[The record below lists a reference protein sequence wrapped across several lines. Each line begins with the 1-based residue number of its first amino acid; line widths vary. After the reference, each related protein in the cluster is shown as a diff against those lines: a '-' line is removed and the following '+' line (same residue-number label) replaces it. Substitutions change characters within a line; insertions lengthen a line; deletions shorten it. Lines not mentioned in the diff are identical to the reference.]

1 MKRYLMTPGP
11 TPVAPETQLAMAQ
24 PILHH
29 RSPQFMDIL
38 ARVRED
44 LKYLFQTKQEVLM
57 FAATGTGAM
66 EGAVANTLSPGDTAL
81 VVDGGKF
88 GERWT
93 ELCKIYGVNV
103 DHLPVEWGR
112 AVTPDD
118 VAQRLKANPAIKAV
132 FVQANETSTGVQ
144 HPVQELAE
152 ITKPLPGVI
161 LVVDAISALGGYPLP
176 MDAWGLDVV
185 VAGSQKAMM
194 LPPGLAFA
202 ALSPKAWE
210 MVKTSA
216 CPKYYFDFAK
226 QFKSQQKNQTAYTSA
241 VSLTMGLQQVLSW
254 VRQEGLEQIFARNR
268 KLSLATK
275 TAVTAMGL
283 ALYAKD
289 YPSDVLTA
297 VEAPAGVDGQK
308 VVAKLRERG
317 IWIAGGQAQAKG
329 KIFRIA
335 HMGYIDELDLLGTI
349 GALESVLNQ
358 LGFNVELGIG
368 VKAAQAILGKEA

>member
-1 MKRYLMTPGP
+1 MKRLLMTPGP

-24 PILHH
+24 PMIHH
-29 RSPQFMDIL
+29 RAPAFMDIL
-38 ARVRED
+38 KQVRED
-44 LKYLFQTKQEVLM
+44 LKYLFQTEQEVLM

-93 ELCKIYGVNV
+93 ELCQVYGINADVIK
-103 DHLPVEWGR
+103 VEWGH
-112 AVTPDD
+112 AADVQEVTR
-118 VAQRLKANPAIKAV
+118 RLDANPAIKAV
-132 FVQANETSTGVQ
+132 FIQANETSTGVQ
-144 HPVQELAE
+144 HPVQELAQV
-152 ITKPLPGVI
+152 TKKRPGTI

-176 MDAWGLDVV
+176 MDEWGLDIV

-210 MVKTSA
+210 FVKTSR

-226 QFKSQQKNQTAYTSA
+226 QMKSQQKNQTAYTSA
-241 VSLTMGLQQVLSW
+241 VTLTLGLQQVMGW
-254 VRQEGLEQIFARNR
+254 IRAEGLEKIYARNR
-268 KLSLATK
+268 KLSAAAK
-275 TAVTAMGL
+275 AAMKAMGME
-283 ALYAKD
+283 LYSKQN
-289 YPSDVLTA
+289 PSDVLTA
-297 VEAPAGVDGQK
+297 VLAPAGVDGQK
-308 VVAKLRERG
+308 VVGKMREKG

-335 HMGYIDELDLLGTI
+335 HMGFIDEQDLLGTI
-349 GALESVLNQ
+349 GALEIVLND
-358 LGFNVELGIG
+358 LGHKVELGAGI
-368 VKAAQAILGKEA
+368 KAAQAILGKEA

>member
-1 MKRYLMTPGP
+1 MKRLLMTPGP

-29 RSPQFMDIL
+29 RAPAFMDIL
-38 ARVRED
+38 AKVRED
-44 LKYLFQTKQEVLM
+44 LKYLFQTEQEVLM

-81 VVDGGKF
+81 VAEGGKF

-93 ELCKIYGVNV
+93 ELCQVYGVKV
-103 DHLPVEWGR
+103 DLLKVEWGYG
-112 AVTPDD
+112 VDPQE
-118 VAQRLKANPAIKAV
+118 VSQRLKANPAIKAV
-132 FVQANETSTGVQ
+132 LVQANETSTGVQ
-144 HPVQELAE
+144 HPVKELAAVVKD
-152 ITKPLPGVI
+152 KPNTI

-176 MDAWGLDVV
+176 MDEWGIDVL

-210 MVKTSA
+210 FAKTST

-226 QFKSQQKNQTAYTSA
+226 QLKSQQKNQTAYTSA
-241 VSLTMGLQQVLSW
+241 VTLTMGLMQVLGW
-254 VRQEGLEQIFARNR
+254 IREQGLDKIFARNR
-268 KLSLATK
+268 RLSAAAK
-275 TAVTAMGL
+275 AAVKAMGL
-283 ALYAKD
+283 ELYSKQ

-297 VEAPAGVDGQK
+297 VLAPAGVDGQK
-308 VVAKLRERG
+308 VVAKMREKG

-335 HMGYIDELDLLGTI
+335 HMGYIDEQDLLGTI
-349 GALESVLNQ
+349 GALEIVLND
-358 LGFNVELGIG
+358 LGYKVELGAG